1 MGDVTDITSYRKKI
15 EETVDK
21 DDGVSDTIVCPVCND
36 TLFFV
41 SLVPEYT
48 DLDVGG
54 PYALICQHCY
64 MPLGSAYLFNEEDLE
79 ET

>member
-1 MGDVTDITSYRKKI
+1 MGDVTDIAAYRKKI

-21 DDGVSDTIVCPVCND
+21 EDDGGNTIKCPKCD
-36 TLFFV
+36 DALFFV
-41 SLVPEYT
+41 CLIPEYT
-48 DLDVGG
+48 DLDEGG

-64 MPLGSAYLFNEEDLE
+64 EPLGSAYTFDESDVE

>member
-1 MGDVTDITSYRKKI
+1 MGDVTDIAAYRKKI
-15 EETVDK
+15 EELVEK
-21 DDGVSDTIVCPVCND
+21 EDDGGGDIKCLKCKD

-48 DLDVGG
+48 DLDEGG

-64 MPLGSAYLFNEEDLE
+64 EPLGSAYIFNEEDLE